1 MTNLDNKGQT
11 FSMITLNKTMEMKTK
26 TSDQTIEAVAEA
38 EEAEEEEEN
47 SGAGETITEGDEEIL
62 RTDLE
67 SSEMHLKRE

>member
-1 MTNLDNKGQT
+1 
-11 FSMITLNKTMEMKTK
+11 MKTK